1 MSVMSNPETKQ
12 ALLEQAQSIRFEE
25 QKSTVLADAVRD
37 YEKQQ
42 PALDH
47 GDLGK
52 SEEAWSVLA
61 NQVVGHETF

>member
-1 MSVMSNPETKQ
+1 MINPETKK
-12 ALLEQAQSIRFEE
+12 ALLEQAESIRFEE
-25 QKSTVLADAVRD
+25 QESTVLADAVRD
-37 YEKQQ
+37 YEAQQ
-42 PALDH
+42 PQLDY